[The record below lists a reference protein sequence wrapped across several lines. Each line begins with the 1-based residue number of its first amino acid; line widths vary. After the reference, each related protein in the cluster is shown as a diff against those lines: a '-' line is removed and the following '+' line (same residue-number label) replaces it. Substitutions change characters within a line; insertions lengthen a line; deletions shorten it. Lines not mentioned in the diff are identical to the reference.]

1 MACRGSSPSSPRRA
15 PREPP
20 RLALSSAT
28 LFPGSSPRSSRREGA
43 RSFPTSSLRT
53 GLEQAPGSPGAMA
66 TSGWLPPS
74 CWQPAA
80 PASPLGRR
88 RPWRSRGRWRGGR
101 SRPRAWS
108 MPASA
113 TARRATPTS
122 SIGSSRRPAIPCSR
136 WRRGSGW
143 SILSPCA
150 GPERGSRATR
160 PGRLAMEETGS
171 GKTIPAFSAALRAS
185 GSPCSRPS
193 RRSSPPGT
201 GCSWSRS
208 RPARGAG
215 ARLPA
220 PLRRPAMDW
229 NAPYIIS
236 GSLRLEISPAGK
248 LVLSGSPSRKPQEAQ
263 LDSIPVLLGFAAGA
277 TPRDVFDR
285 LKKDWEIEEAGFAE
299 VVESMEAQ
307 ELLTPAG
314 EGENGP
320 RLSERGFGSV
330 LAHFVMLK
338 DPVRVLSY
346 KSAIERHARGK
357 NVVEIGCGTGVLSL
371 FAARA
376 GASRVTAIEETR
388 IAKVAARMFA
398 ANGCSGLVDLRVA
411 NSRDVELDEPAD
423 LIIHELLGVD
433 PFEENLLP
441 YLDDARRR
449 LLRPGGRFLPYRL
462 EVCCI
467 GIEMEE
473 PPTPAREDRT
483 LEEARELSG
492 LYGLDFGPFL
502 EALADSRPRPA
513 TSRTWIEGKSGF
525 DPRILSEEQ

>member
-1 MACRGSSPSSPRRA
+1 
-15 PREPP
+15 
-20 RLALSSAT
+20 
-28 LFPGSSPRSSRREGA
+28 
-43 RSFPTSSLRT
+43 
-53 GLEQAPGSPGAMA
+53 
-66 TSGWLPPS
+66 
-74 CWQPAA
+74 
-80 PASPLGRR
+80 
-88 RPWRSRGRWRGGR
+88 
-101 SRPRAWS
+101 
-108 MPASA
+108 
-113 TARRATPTS
+113 
-122 SIGSSRRPAIPCSR
+122 
-136 WRRGSGW
+136 
-143 SILSPCA
+143 
-150 GPERGSRATR
+150 
-160 PGRLAMEETGS
+160 
-171 GKTIPAFSAALRAS
+171 
-185 GSPCSRPS
+185 
-193 RRSSPPGT
+193 
-201 GCSWSRS
+201 
-208 RPARGAG
+208 
-215 ARLPA
+215 
-220 PLRRPAMDW
+220 MDW

-285 LKKDWEIEEAGFAE
+285 LKKDWEIEEAGFME

-398 ANGCSGLVDLRVA
+398 ANGCSGLIDLRVA

-473 PPTPAREDRT
+473 PPTPVREDRT

-525 DPRILSEEQ
+525 DPRILSEEQRFLDIDFARDPLDFDGHTAAIQLRIVREGSLEGAVVFFRAHLDEQTQLTTSPLAPPTSWGWSLRHFSTRAQVSPGDEVTLTVEFGHRAGAQGLRLDLV